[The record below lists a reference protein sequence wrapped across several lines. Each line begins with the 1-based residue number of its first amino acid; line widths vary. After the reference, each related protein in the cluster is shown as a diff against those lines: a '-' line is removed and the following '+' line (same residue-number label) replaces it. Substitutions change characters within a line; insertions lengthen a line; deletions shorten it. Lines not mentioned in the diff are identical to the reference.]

1 MFSSQR
7 LIREHR
13 SCHLAVVSHLPALQ
27 FIQVTGLLELG
38 LWFSVFSK
46 EYMLLIFMS
55 LEKNGNLSFRL
66 FGNDV
71 V

>member
-7 LIREHR
+7 LIHEHR
-13 SCHLAVVSHLPALQ
+13 SCHLVVVSHLPVLR
-27 FIQVTGLLELG
+27 FIQMTGLLKLG